1 LILKWDWK
9 NEKKDNEKLRVTH
22 LVVSKCDAMQEMVGR
37 FLSPREKKEREDVE
51 KSKISKCM
59 HSHSQPY

>member
-1 LILKWDWK
+1 LSLKWDWK

-37 FLSPREKKEREDVE
+37 FLSPREKKREKMWKKV
-51 KSKISKCM
+51 K
-59 HSHSQPY
+59 

>member
-1 LILKWDWK
+1 MKTFFFLLSLKWDWK

-37 FLSPREKKEREDVE
+37 FLSPREKKREKMWKKV
-51 KSKISKCM
+51 K
-59 HSHSQPY
+59 

>member
-1 LILKWDWK
+1 
-9 NEKKDNEKLRVTH
+9 VTH